1 MGHERNEATDCE
13 LQVNHL
19 TPSHSIPSLD
29 SDSVFSV
36 EEEQIRETEKGRE
49 GERDR
54 DAGTGADEEETTSTD
69 EFAHLRLRNFLQDS
83 FEQSI
88 DSKMSTEESSTF
100 LTCTQPFTTSPVAY
114 TIYNHTRHFKQETG
128 HV

>member
-54 DAGTGADEEETTSTD
+54 DAETAGVDGEETTSAD
-69 EFAHLRLRNFLQDS
+69 EFVHLRLQNLLQNS
-83 FEQSI
+83 FE
-88 DSKMSTEESSTF
+88 
-100 LTCTQPFTTSPVAY
+100 
-114 TIYNHTRHFKQETG
+114 
-128 HV
+128 